1 MERFI
6 EGVPIIINRHKIT
19 RTSSVATDVTLIG
32 PAGPPDGPNGGLAA
46 KERRRHRSSSRTT
59 EAVRGKAHVARWGD
73 RAMAEKPGQMCVET
87 HTLRNQKAGYPFI
100 LVYTAAYALW
110 WSGRTAVQ
118 VATRDID

>member
-1 MERFI
+1 MERFT

-73 RAMAEKPGQMCVET
+73 GRET
-87 HTLRNQKAGYPFI
+87 GPNVCRNAHTSEPKSRI
-100 LVYTAAYALW
+100 SVYT
-110 WSGRTAVQ
+110 
-118 VATRDID
+118 